1 MKKIE
6 LLIAHSRLDDDKMED
21 LLSLGNEGL
30 SFIEIERGGRRMC
43 DLCVDR
49 VQLE

>member
-1 MKKIE
+1 MKKNRAF
-6 LLIAHSRLDDDKMED
+6 LAHSRLDDDKMED

-43 DLCVDR
+43 GLCVDR